1 MSLPHLLLVDD
12 SDAIL
17 NFEKAVLSGLY
28 RLSTAGN
35 GLEALEKIRQL
46 RPDGVLLDLSM
57 PQMDGDEVLKIIKAD
72 PDFSSIPFLVISSE
86 KSRAEACLKTGAEGL
101 LDKPILADELK
112 ARVALML
119 EAVRERER
127 KKSSAYLFLSTGPF
141 ELGIPLASVVS
152 VHSQPA
158 TRPAAFPS
166 AFLREAVDYYGET
179 VGVLDLARVLG
190 VEHAFPP
197 EDRKL
202 IFLKGDGKIALCVD
216 SVFNP
221 EELLPD
227 QIHQALP
234 MNSSSSI
241 GAQVG
246 QEGDGEVS
254 RKNPEPIL
262 SLAQSSRGWVPV
274 VTPHALFTESLYGP
288 LAGQLS
294 RQIEKNQDFPK
305 QTREPQGKDKP

>member
-28 RLSTAGN
+28 RLSTASN
-35 GLEALEKIRQL
+35 GVEALEKIKEL
-46 RPDGVLLDLSM
+46 KPDGVLLDLSM

-72 PDFSSIPFLVISSE
+72 PDFSSNPFLVISSE

-112 ARVALML
+112 ARVAFML
-119 EAVRERER
+119 EAALERER
-127 KKSSAYLFLSTGPF
+127 KKSSAFLFISAGPF
-141 ELGIPLASVVS
+141 ELGLPLKPVVS

-158 TRPAAFPS
+158 TRPASAPS
-166 AFLREAVDYYGET
+166 DFRREVVDYYGED

-190 VEHAFPP
+190 VEYAYPL

-202 IFLKGDGKIALCVD
+202 VFLRGKGKIALCVD

-227 QIHQALP
+227 QVHPVSKAGP
-234 MNSSSSI
+234 
-241 GAQVG
+241 GAAG
-246 QEGDGEVS
+246 RAKAGAAPDPSPENDGPV
-254 RKNPEPIL
+254 L
-262 SLAQSSRGWVPV
+262 SMAESSRGLIPILN
-274 VTPHALFTESLYGP
+274 PEALFTDSLFPQLAKHLSGQGEKSRDSREGP
-288 LAGQLS
+288 RAPRKGA
-294 RQIEKNQDFPK
+294 
-305 QTREPQGKDKP
+305 KP